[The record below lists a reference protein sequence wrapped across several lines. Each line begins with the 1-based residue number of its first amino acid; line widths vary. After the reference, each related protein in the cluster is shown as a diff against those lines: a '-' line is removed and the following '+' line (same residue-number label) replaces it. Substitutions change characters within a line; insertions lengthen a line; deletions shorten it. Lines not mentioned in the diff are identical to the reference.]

1 MNASLRRVAF
11 LSALFSLAVFPVIA
25 QDPPAQTASADDQP
39 VAQQTLTPEQ
49 LESMVA
55 PIALYSD
62 SLLSQVLVAST
73 YPLELIEAQQWLEQH
88 PNLKGT
94 ALVDAA
100 KAQNWDPS
108 IQALVPFQEAIK
120 RLTSDIRWTTDLGNA
135 FLAQQADV
143 MSAVQRMRVRAK
155 DSGKLTDTP
164 QQKVVVENQD
174 GQSAIE
180 IQPVD
185 PQVVYV
191 PVYNPGYFWGAP
203 GMYPWPGLYYPGIG
217 IGWGWGLGINLGFY
231 FGGCCGWGGWGW
243 GPGWFNHS
251 IIVNNNFFH
260 RYNYA
265 EFHGG
270 GAFRGNGVWAHD
282 PAHRGGA
289 PYPGGVA
296 SRYQGAA
303 NARGGAMA
311 RPSAEA
317 ARANLSRAN
326 SQSPGTNNHSAF
338 GGSEN
343 GSRARVQSDHG
354 HASLGS
360 QRSAPAFRGGGG
372 GGGGGSRGGG
382 GGGGR
387 RR

>member
-11 LSALFSLAVFPVIA
+11 LPALFGLAVFPVIA

-88 PNLKGT
+88 PTLKGT

-289 PYPGGVA
+289 PYPRGVA

-372 GGGGGSRGGG
+372 GGGFRGGGG

>member
-372 GGGGGSRGGG
+372 GGGSRGGG